1 MTTSARTADT
11 LNLLD
16 NAKLQFK
23 QALTWIDSIKVG
35 IIDYLISPKRTIHVR
50 FPINMDDG
58 SIQTFHCFRVLH
70 NRVRGPGKGGIRY
83 HPDVSEAEVAALAAF
98 MTWKTAVV
106 DIPFGG
112 GKGGVICNPKE
123 LSRSELRRITR
134 RFVAELGNAIG
145 PHTDIPA
152 PDVYTDQQTMA
163 WIYDTFDL
171 MHPGENNLAVVTG
184 KPLEIG
190 GSVGRDE
197 ATARG
202 SLYATEQLLGRGVVP
217 GMSTLNGATVA
228 VQGYGNAGGTAARLF
243 HEVGA
248 RIVAVSDSRG
258 AICNDSGLDPLQ
270 VQEHKDETGSVVG
283 FPGATEISNE
293 ELLAYDCDVLI
304 PAALEC
310 VIHAENA
317 ADVKAR
323 LIVEDA
329 NGPITMMGD
338 KILQESGKIV
348 LPDIVANAGGV
359 VVSYFEWVQNLDN
372 QKWDEREVHNELKE
386 KMYRATEQVVTRRAA
401 LVQGLPQYRD
411 AWHAAQPEA
420 DEIPVPDLRT
430 AAYTISIDRL
440 RLATTQRGVWP

>member
-1 MTTSARTADT
+1 MTTSAQTADT
-11 LNLLD
+11 LNLFE

-58 SIQTFHCFRVLH
+58 SIKTFHGFRVLH

-83 HPDVSEAEVAALAAF
+83 HPNVSEGEVAALAAF

-112 GKGGVICNPKE
+112 GKGGVVCNPKE

-134 RFVAELGNAIG
+134 RFVAELGDTIG

-202 SLYATEQLLGRGVVP
+202 SLYATQQLLKRGVVP
-217 GMSTLNGATVA
+217 GMQSLEGVRVA
-228 VQGYGNAGGTAARLF
+228 IQGYGNAGGTAARLF
-243 HEVGA
+243 HDVGA

-258 AICNDSGLDPLQ
+258 AICNDNGLDPEK
-270 VQEHKDETGSVVG
+270 VQAHKNETSSVVG
-283 FPGATEISNE
+283 LPDAKAISNE

-310 VIHAENA
+310 QIHAENA
-317 ADVKAR
+317 ADVRAR
-323 LIVEDA
+323 LVVEDA
-329 NGPITMMGD
+329 NGPITMAAD
-338 KILQESGKIV
+338 KILQEKGVMV

-359 VVSYFEWVQNLDN
+359 VVSYFEWVQNLENQQWDLEKVDRKLRKKMNRAVDDTVDRWTALRTRHEDGFNGDN
-372 QKWDEREVHNELKE
+372 TGPTLRD
-386 KMYRATEQVVTRRAA
+386 AA
-401 LVQGLPQYRD
+401 LVTAIERIATVVLQRD
-411 AWHAAQPEA
+411 
-420 DEIPVPDLRT
+420 I
-430 AAYTISIDRL
+430 
-440 RLATTQRGVWP
+440 WP